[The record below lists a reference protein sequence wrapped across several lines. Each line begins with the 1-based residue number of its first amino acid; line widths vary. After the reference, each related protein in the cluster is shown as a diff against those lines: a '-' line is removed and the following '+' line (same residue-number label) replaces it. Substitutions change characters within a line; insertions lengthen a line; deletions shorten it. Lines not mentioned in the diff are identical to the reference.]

1 MPLNGNGREQWGS
14 RAGFIL
20 AAAGSA
26 VGLGNIWKFPFIAG
40 MNGGAAFVI
49 FYLFSIL
56 IIGLPVMLIEFS
68 IGRKTQL
75 NPVGAFK
82 SMAPNGPFFLIG
94 VMGVAAGFIILS
106 YYSVVAGWT
115 LSYIFKAANG
125 TFSNFTQPAVALEAV
140 NEHIGVLMGTT
151 PQAAMKM
158 VLPDSLVNWDL
169 LRISLQNGG
178 AVPDTVLSI
187 IAGQEFENYAIKSNI
202 PLLSHLAFMT
212 LCVIVVLKGIKA
224 GIEKWNRILMP
235 ALFVIIILLVF
246 RGLTLEG
253 AGKGVAFL
261 FAPDFS
267 KLNGKVMLTALG
279 HAFFTLSLG
288 MGAMLTY
295 GSYLSKKEDLIKSAL
310 WVIALDTVVALLAGL
325 AIFTSVFA
333 LGFEPAQGP
342 GLVFYVLPGI
352 FALMPGGWVVGIL
365 FFLLLTIAAV
375 TSGVSLLEVVT
386 TYFIDS
392 KGWSRKKATL
402 VFAAIIFLLGVPS
415 SLSMGVWSHISIFG
429 YNIFEFLDYLSFK
442 YLLPLG
448 GLSMVIFTIFKW
460 GTPNLITELK
470 QGGSGF
476 NISTSIATVILY
488 FTGFFIA
495 ITFVA
500 ELIG

>member
-1 MPLNGNGREQWGS
+1 MPNNSNGREHWGS
-14 RAGFIL
+14 RYGFIL

-26 VGLGNIWKFPFIAG
+26 VGLGNIWKFPFITG

-49 FYLFSIL
+49 FYLLSIL

-82 SMAPNGPFFLIG
+82 SLAPKGPFFLIG

-115 LSYIFKAANG
+115 MWYIFKAAAG
-125 TFSNFTQPAVALEAV
+125 TFSSFTDPAVALEAV
-140 NEHIGVLMGTT
+140 NTHVGAMLGMTSHTV
-151 PQAAMKM
+151 AAIS
-158 VLPDSLVNWDL
+158 LPDSLSNWDA
-169 LRISLQNGG
+169 LRTSLSSGG
-178 AVPDTVLSI
+178 SVPDSLLSV
-187 IAGQEFENYAIKSNI
+187 IAGQEFENFAIKSNL
-202 PLLSHLAFMT
+202 PLLSHFVFMAI
-212 LCVIVVLKGIKA
+212 CVLVVIKGIKG

-235 ALFVIIILLVF
+235 TLFIIILLLVF

-253 AGKGVAFL
+253 SSKGLAFL

-267 KLNGKVMLTALG
+267 KLNGKVMMTALG

-295 GSYLSKKEDLIKSAL
+295 GSYLSKHENLISSAL
-310 WVIALDTVVALLAGL
+310 WVIALDTLVALLAGV

-352 FALMPGGWVVGIL
+352 FALMPGGLFVGVL

-392 KGWSRKKATL
+392 KGWSRRKATL
-402 VFAAIIFLLGVPS
+402 IFAIVIFLLGVPS
-415 SLSMGVWSHISIFG
+415 SLSMGMWSHIQIFG
-429 YNIFEFLDYLSFK
+429 YNIFDFLDYLSFK

-448 GLSMVIFTIFKW
+448 GLFMVIFTIFKW
-460 GTPNLITELK
+460 GTPNLLAELRR
-470 QGGSGF
+470 GGSDLS
-476 NISTSIATVILY
+476 ISSGAATAILY
-488 FTGFFIA
+488 VTGFFIA
-495 ITFVA
+495 ITFVM
-500 ELIG
+500 ELFG